1 MCIKVDGAG
10 ISIRSDG
17 NAGVFIPNDKG
28 NGDNLSSE
36 YGDKYSRLSPG

>member
-1 MCIKVDGAG
+1 MEMP
-10 ISIRSDG
+10 
-17 NAGVFIPNDKG
+17 GVFIPNNKG